1 MQGFCIYK
9 KYILAATY
17 MIRLTLAYILY
28 SLLILCMYKKTQR
41 LFKLASFIGFLQFV
55 RIVYFFCMYKKHLF
69 QVSSCFQFGLCASFV
84 QLTHFSYICRSLIY
98 IYCTF
103 IIIKIF
109 DLLNL
114 CIQNMYKF
122 SVLYNF
128 CTHFV
133 YFVYRFFGKDCLEKG
148 KLK

>member
-41 LFKLASFIGFLQFV
+41 LFKLASFIGFLQVVHFLYV
-55 RIVYFFCMYKKHLF
+55 QKTF

-84 QLTHFSYICRSLIY
+84 QLVHFLYICRSLIY